1 MSAATFANRKAIVR
15 WLAAEWAIN
24 ERDAARALTL
34 MLERNLISICATGAG
49 LVVAIKGAA

>member
-1 MSAATFANRKAIVR
+1 MRGGTFADRAALVR

-24 ERDAARALTL
+24 ERDAARALKL